1 MKVESRETYSAI
13 GGINTSIVPWRLW
26 EKAKRLMWNP
36 ADIDFTQDAED
47 WKQLADDEKRYV
59 MLLASEFLAG
69 EEAVTLDILPLLK
82 AMANQGRLEET
93 MYLTTF
99 AFEEAKHVDFFRRW
113 FDAVGIQTPDDEYMT
128 PTYAQVFN
136 DELPRVLGR
145 LDADDSQEAILDAAL
160 TYNQFIE
167 GVLAITGYW
176 TWNRI
181 FTLRGIMPGLR
192 EGLVG
197 TQRDERRHM
206 AYGTYLCRRII
217 AERPDLWTFVEDRMG
232 DLQMMGLKL
241 IEEGTALFTEPYPF
255 DSDPAEVMAYAM
267 TQVPRRLE
275 VIEVARR
282 QKLEEVET
290 STMEED
296 LEEELE
302 KI

>member
-1 MKVESRETYSAI
+1 MKVETRQGYSAI
-13 GGINTSIVPWRLW
+13 EGLNTSIVPWRLW

-36 ADIDFTQDAED
+36 SDIDFSQDAED
-47 WKQLADDEKRYV
+47 WKALTSEEQRYV

-69 EEAVTLDILPLLK
+69 EEAVALDILPLLK
-82 AMANQGRLEET
+82 TMADQGRLEET

-113 FDAVGIQTPDDEYMT
+113 FDAVGVKTPDDEYMT
-128 PTYAQVFN
+128 PTYAKVFN
-136 DELPRVLGR
+136 DELPRVLNR
-145 LDADDSQEAILDAAL
+145 LDSDQSSQAVLDAAL

-176 TWNRI
+176 TWNRV
-181 FTLRGIMPGLR
+181 FTARGIMPGLR

-206 AYGTYLCRRII
+206 AYGTYLCRRIVA
-217 AERPDLWTFVEDRMG
+217 AEPELWSFVEERMG
-232 DLQMMGLKL
+232 ELQMLGLQL
-241 IEEGTALFTEPYPF
+241 IQEGTALFTEPYPF
-255 DSDPAEVMAYAM
+255 DADPEEVLQYAM

-282 QKLEEVET
+282 QKVEEVET
-290 STMEED
+290 GT

-302 KI
+302 EELDKV